1 MGESGGSGAASG
13 EVAPFAYALHRSGV
27 NANRW
32 MWLAMLCSSPMHGAG
47 GQSPPPMGSLRGTV
61 YDSVHARPLGLAAV
75 QLVNASDRSRARV
88 VVADGLGRFTVDSL
102 EPGAWL
108 LAAVHPVLD
117 SLGVDQLTV
126 GVIVKARGAT
136 QATIAVPSSRAI
148 IANACGPLTVDEGAG
163 FVFGVLRDAT
173 PAHAPRTGV
182 VRASW
187 RAMRLQGN
195 RVDRA
200 LQAVEAMADA
210 QGRYALCGVPLEQN
224 LELQAS
230 HNADSTGFIQLVVPA
245 RGISRLDVVI
255 GSARRDLLIEKPI
268 GADSVNPSDSTL
280 ASDSLSVVELEVLRG
295 SGRVTG
301 TILGNGG
308 QPLANARVALWE
320 SGQEARTD
328 DIGRFSLDSLPTGSY
343 SLDIRAVGYEPRRE
357 AVTLLEQSTATVTI
371 ALTKLAALDT
381 IKVKALRE
389 ATIGREMVGF
399 EDRRRIGFGRFL
411 GPDEIERLNPM
422 RTLDLFRAM
431 PGIRAVTSTRGDIV
445 LLRGTCRPAVF
456 VDRIPLPAD
465 ESIDQSIGVTN
476 IKAIEVYNSAILSPP
491 EFRGPCGSIVIW
503 TGPRTR

>member
-1 MGESGGSGAASG
+1 
-13 EVAPFAYALHRSGV
+13 VAPFLFVLQRCGV
-27 NANRW
+27 KTMRW
-32 MWLAMLCSSPMHGAG
+32 LWLAMLWALPMYSAG
-47 GQSPPPMGSLRGTV
+47 GQSRTPVGSLRGVV
-61 YDSVHARPLGLAAV
+61 YDSVHARPLGQAAV
-75 QLVNASDRSRARV
+75 QLVNVSDRSRARV
-88 VVADGLGRFTVDSL
+88 VVADGLGRFSVDSL

-108 LAAVHPVLD
+108 LAAMHPVLD
-117 SLGVDQLTV
+117 SLGIDEITV
-126 GVIVKARGAT
+126 GVIVKPRAAT
-136 QATIAVPSSRAI
+136 PATIAVPSSRAI
-148 IANACGPLTVDEGAG
+148 IANACGPQTVDEGAG

-173 PAHAPRTGV
+173 PAQAPRTGV

-187 RAMRLQGN
+187 REMRLQGN
-195 RVDRA
+195 RVDQE
-200 LQAVEAMADA
+200 LQAVEAIADE

-268 GADSVNPSDSTL
+268 GADSMNPTDSTR

-295 SGRVTG
+295 TGRVTG

-328 DIGRFSLDSLPTGSY
+328 DIGRFVLDSLPTGSY

-357 AVTLLEQSTATVTI
+357 AVTLLEQSTATVAI
-371 ALTKLAALDT
+371 AMIKLAALDT
-381 IKVKALRE
+381 VKVKALRD
-389 ATIGREMVGF
+389 AAIGHEMVGF
-399 EDRRRIGFGRFL
+399 EDRRRVGFGRFL

-431 PGIRAVTSTRGDIV
+431 PGVRAVTSTRGDIV
-445 LLRGTCRPAVF
+445 LLRRNCRPTVF

-465 ESIDQSIGVTN
+465 ESIDQSIGVAN
-476 IKAIEVYNSAILSPP
+476 IKAIEVYNSAILSPA

-503 TGPRTR
+503 TGPRQ